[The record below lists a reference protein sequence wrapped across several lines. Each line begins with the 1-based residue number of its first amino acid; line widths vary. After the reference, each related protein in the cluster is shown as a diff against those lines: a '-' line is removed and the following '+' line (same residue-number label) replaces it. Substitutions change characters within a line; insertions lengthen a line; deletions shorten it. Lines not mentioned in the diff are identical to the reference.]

1 VGDETI
7 RGWLPPRAPDSEPP
21 GRWDSKLPPSVPT
34 RGAGADPGDAGEPGG
49 DASGDPGANA
59 GGGDGRRSG
68 IPTGFR
74 REPGR

>member
-7 RGWLPPRAPDSEPP
+7 RGWLPPQAPDSEPP
-21 GRWDSKLPPSVPT
+21 GRWDSKLPPAVPT
-34 RGAGADPGDAGEPGG
+34 RGAGADPGDADWPGDDLGASPGG
-49 DASGDPGANA
+49 E
-59 GGGDGRRSG
+59 DGRPSG

>member
-7 RGWLPPRAPDSEPP
+7 RGWLPPQAPDSEPP
-21 GRWDSKLPPSVPT
+21 GRWDSKLPPAAP
-34 RGAGADPGDAGEPGG
+34 RQDGDAERG
-49 DASGDPGANA
+49 DADEHGGDPGADL
-59 GGGDGRRSG
+59 GGGDERTSG